1 MVAAYESFC
10 EGLWPFFPTVFVV
23 LVVVFQLKNEIGKWG
38 PKPLALSPPRFPVH
52 PFIYIF
58 NFSLN

>member
-23 LVVVFQLKNEIGKWG
+23 LVVIIQFKYEIG
-38 PKPLALSPPRFPVH
+38 R
-52 PFIYIF
+52 
-58 NFSLN
+58 

>member
-23 LVVVFQLKNEIGKWG
+23 LVVIFQFKYEIGK
-38 PKPLALSPPRFPVH
+38 
-52 PFIYIF
+52 
-58 NFSLN
+58 